1 MKSLILFAV
10 IAVSLGSTAF
20 TTIENPIKNGNTTT
34 ICHNLD
40 FTLINE
46 TGYNISSIF
55 VSPTTENEWGEDIMG
70 RDLLN
75 DGESVDIS
83 FHPGE
88 NDKKW
93 DIYVTWEGYEADEDV
108 HWIGFDLS
116 TISEITLF
124 KKKKTGKTWAVTK

>member
-10 IAVSLGSTAF
+10 LAVSFGSTAF
-20 TTIENPIKNGNTTT
+20 TTTENPIKNRNTTT
-34 ICHNLD
+34 NCHNLD

-75 DGESVDIS
+75 DGESV
-83 FHPGE
+83 E
-88 NDKKW
+88 VKM
-93 DIYVTWEGYEADEDV
+93 
-108 HWIGFDLS
+108 
-116 TISEITLF
+116 
-124 KKKKTGKTWAVTK
+124 TKNGIFM